1 MLANEKFSDA
11 SLFER
16 VAAWP
21 NYPTLESL
29 SDKALRQIT
38 VQHGVD
44 FATALFFDR
53 FQNCPRWAPFI
64 QQINAF
70 RRDSSPPPRLAA
82 KLVIVPG
89 ALYIER
95 PDMGG
100 DGRLIREVANTFG
113 MQTQLI
119 PVASFGS
126 VAANAKSIC
135 AWLRQHLHEPMI
147 LISLSK
153 GSADL
158 KMALTA
164 PDAPA
169 LFRNVLAWVN
179 VCGPLNGSRMA
190 NWVLDSGFRT
200 WFIRW
205 KFRWQKR
212 DFQFI
217 TDLRHGNGAPLD
229 FDCPQSSMRVLHLIG
244 FPLRHHV
251 TTRFSRFCHRT
262 LARWG
267 PNDGT
272 TSLADLHRWPG
283 EIYPAWGMD
292 HYFRPEHESRILVAA
307 LLRYLATQ
315 DFSERNTGLPLDNS
329 AVLSS

>member
-1 MLANEKFSDA
+1 
-11 SLFER
+11 
-16 VAAWP
+16 
-21 NYPTLESL
+21 
-29 SDKALRQIT
+29 
-38 VQHGVD
+38 
-44 FATALFFDR
+44 LFFDR
-53 FQNCPRWAPFI
+53 FQNCPKRSPFV

-70 RRDSSPPPRLAA
+70 RRDSSPAPRLNA

-100 DGRLIREVANTFG
+100 DGRVIREVATTFG
-113 MQTQLI
+113 MQTSLI
-119 PVASFGS
+119 PLASFGS

-135 AWLRQHLHEPMI
+135 AWLRQHLHEPII

-158 KMALTA
+158 KMALTTS
-164 PDAPA
+164 DAA

-190 NWVLDSGFRT
+190 NWILDSRLRS
-200 WFIRW
+200 WLMRW
-205 KFRWQKR
+205 KFRWQQR

-229 FDCPQSSMRVLHLIG
+229 LECPHCSMRVLNLIG
-244 FPLRHHV
+244 FPLRCHV

-292 HYFRPEHESRILVAA
+292 HYFRPEQESKILVAA
-307 LLRYLATQ
+307 LIRYLARQ
-315 DFSERNTGLPLDNS
+315 DFSERNIGLPFGNS